1 MAFGKPVLQ
10 IYTSDPTIIGSNPI
24 GYTLTDHNRQP
35 LQVAYETIEN
45 SARMANGTLRRYI
58 TANKKKIGIS
68 WDMVPA
74 AGGYNF
80 TADSNL
86 GAAWL
91 KSFYEENIYK
101 PVWIKLTYA
110 EEGWRFSNSQTATT
124 KFMSTNSTFNNSND
138 NSLITST
145 PFYISA
151 FAFSSFTSGSGTASI
166 TTTIN
171 HNISANSEVY
181 VTGVNQLF
189 NGTWVVSS
197 SAAPNVFTFNFR
209 GNGNASATFKINSYN
224 QSGNTASFNVDNNA
238 FVNSGATISITNSQ
252 PILGSSINGTWTVV
266 GNKTGQ
272 TYFTASST
280 TSQTAK
286 GQYGDATIIASSS
299 YSGLPSTL
307 SLAQTGLAVSTDV
320 LKVFMTSFNY
330 DIVNRLSVTDIVNMN
345 IEFTEI

>member
-1 MAFGKPVLQ
+1 MAFGVPVIQL
-10 IYTSDPTIIGSNPI
+10 YTSDPSIIGSNPI

-35 LQVAYETIEN
+35 LQISYDTIEN

-91 KSFYEENIYK
+91 KSFYEENIYN
-101 PVWIKLTYA
+101 PVWIKMNYS
-110 EEGWRFSNSQTATT
+110 EEGWKFANNQTATT
-124 KFMSTNSTFNNSND
+124 RFMSTNSTFNNSTV
-138 NSLITST
+138 NSSSISNI
-145 PFYISA
+145 FNISA
-151 FAFSSFTSGSGTASI
+151 FSFSAISGGSGTASI

-171 HNISANSEVY
+171 HNIPASSEIY
-181 VTGVNQLF
+181 IKGVNQIF

-197 SAAPNVFTFNFR
+197 VSSNVFAFNFKS
-209 GNGNASATFKINSYN
+209 NSNASATFKINSYN

-238 FVNSGATISITNSQ
+238 FINNGAVLSISNSQ
-252 PILGSSINGTWTVV
+252 PLLGSSINGSWTVT
-266 GNKTGQ
+266 GKSGQ
-272 TYFTASST
+272 TNFTASST
-280 TSQTAK
+280 TSQTAR
-286 GQYGDATIIASSS
+286 GQYGDATIVSSTS
-299 YSGLPSTL
+299 YSGTPSVL
-307 SLAQTGLAVSTDV
+307 SQAQAGLAITSDI
-320 LKVFMTSFNY
+320 LKVFITSFSY
-330 DIVNRLSVTDIVNMN
+330 EIIHRSTSTDMVNMN

>member
-10 IYTSDPTIIGSNPI
+10 IYTSDPSIIGSNPV

-35 LQVAYETIEN
+35 LQVTYETIEN

-58 TANKKKIGIS
+58 TANKKKVAIS

-110 EEGWRFSNSQTATT
+110 EEGWRFGNTQTATT
-124 KFMSTNSTFNNSND
+124 RFMSTNSTFNNSTD
-138 NSLITST
+138 NSLITAT
-145 PFYISA
+145 PFNISA
-151 FAFSSFTSGSGTASI
+151 FAFSSFTSGSSTASI
-166 TTTIN
+166 TTSIN
-171 HNISANSEVY
+171 HNIAANSEVY

-189 NGTWVVSS
+189 NGTWIVSAS
-197 SAAPNVFTFNFR
+197 TAPNVFTFNFK
-209 GNGNASATFKINSYN
+209 GNNNASATFKINSYN
-224 QSGNTASFNVDNNA
+224 QSGNTASFNVDNNS
-238 FVNSGATISITNSQ
+238 FINTGATLAITNSQ
-252 PILGSSINGTWTVV
+252 PLLGSNINGTWTVT
-266 GNKTGQ
+266 GKTGH
-272 TYFTASST
+272 TNFTASFA
-280 TSQTAK
+280 TSQTAR
-286 GQYGDATIIASSS
+286 GQYGDATIISSSS
-299 YSGLPSTL
+299 YSGSPSTL
-307 SLAQTGLAVSTDV
+307 SLAQTGLAVSTDI

>member
-35 LQVAYETIEN
+35 LQVTYETIEN

-91 KSFYEENIYK
+91 KSFYEENIYN

-110 EEGWRFSNSQTATT
+110 EEGWRFANTQVATT
-124 KFMSTNSTFNNSND
+124 KFMSTNLTFNSTND
-138 NSLITST
+138 NSSSVSNL
-145 PFYISA
+145 FNISA
-151 FAFSSFTSGSGTASI
+151 FAFSSIASGSGTASI
-166 TTTIN
+166 TTVTN
-171 HNISANSEVY
+171 HNLAPNSEVY

-189 NGTWVVSS
+189 NGTWIIAASVSPS
-197 SAAPNVFTFNFR
+197 VFTFNFK
-209 GNGNASATFKINSYN
+209 GNNNASATFKINSYN
-224 QSGNTASFNVDNNA
+224 QSGNTASFNVDNNSFINA
-238 FVNSGATISITNSQ
+238 GTNISILNSK
-252 PILGSSINGTWTVV
+252 PLLGSNINGSWAVT
-266 GNKTGQ
+266 GKTGQ
-272 TYFTASST
+272 TYFTASSV
-280 TSQTAK
+280 TSQTAR
-286 GQYGDATIIASSS
+286 GQYGDATITTSSS
-299 YSGLPSTL
+299 YSGSPSNF
-307 SLAQTGLAVSTDV
+307 SAAQTGLAITSDV

-330 DIVNRLSVTDIVNMN
+330 DIIHRSTSTDMVNMN

>member
-10 IYTSDPTIIGSNPI
+10 IYTSDPTIIGSSPI

-35 LQVAYETIEN
+35 LQITYDTIEN

-58 TANKKKIGIS
+58 TANKKKVAIS

-110 EEGWRFSNSQTATT
+110 EEGWKFSNTQTATT
-124 KFMSTNSTFNNSND
+124 RFMSTNSTFNNSTD

-145 PFYISA
+145 PFNISA

-166 TTTIN
+166 TTSIN
-171 HNISANSEVY
+171 HNLAANSEVY

-189 NGTWVVSS
+189 NGTWTVSAS
-197 SAAPNVFTFNFR
+197 TAPNVFTFNFK
-209 GNGNASATFKINSYN
+209 GNNNASATFKINSYN
-224 QSGNTASFNVDNNA
+224 QSGASASFNVDNNSFINA
-238 FVNSGATISITNSQ
+238 GASIVISNSQ
-252 PILGSSINGTWTVV
+252 NLVGSNINGTWAVT
-266 GNKTGQ
+266 NKTGQ

-280 TSQTAK
+280 TSQTGR
-286 GQYGDATIIASSS
+286 GQYGDATIISSSS
-299 YSGLPSTL
+299 YSGSPSTI

-320 LKVFMTSFNY
+320 LKVFMTNFNY